1 MTGNSSSTL
10 FSTHE
15 EIFNSITH
23 GIGALL
29 GVAALA
35 ILLTIAGKHGDLR
48 GVIAYGIYGTTLVVL
63 YLSSFL
69 YHAAVA
75 VRRKRILRMLDY
87 ISIFLLI
94 AGSYTPITLLVL
106 EGTWGKAILIG
117 IWTLALAGIAMT
129 LLNAKK
135 TRPYAIALY
144 FVMGWLMVLA
154 VGPMLKVAPTGLMI
168 LLLAGGLFYTG
179 GIVFFAMKSI
189 PFNHG
194 IWHLFVLAGSISH
207 FFGFLLYLT

>member
-1 MTGNSSSTL
+1 MNSNATYAL
-10 FSTHE
+10 FSKRE

-35 ILLTIAGKHGDLR
+35 LLETIAGKRGDLR
-48 GVIAYGIYGTTLVVL
+48 GVVAYGIYGTTLVVL

-69 YHAAVA
+69 YHATVA

-106 EGTWGKAILIG
+106 KGTWGKAILIG

-129 LLNAKK
+129 LLNAKR

-154 VGPMLKVAPTGLMI
+154 IGPMLRVAPAGLMI
-168 LLLAGGLFYTG
+168 LLLAGGLFYTF
-179 GIVFFAMKSI
+179 GIIFYAKKSI

-207 FFGFLLYLT
+207 FLGFLIFLT